1 MHSLPTTTTS
11 SLSMFTMLA
20 VPVRLPSK
28 CLPRCLHRS
37 ARFQSSSCM
46 AFRSSS
52 SVSSQLQF
60 RLGGHIDGKYVE
72 TDKKFPVIDPGTGE
86 VIAQV
91 SCMTAEHTRQAIEA
105 AHRAFI
111 GGWSKTAPM
120 ERHIVLM
127 RWFGLMKEKRQDIG
141 QLLSSENGKPINEAL
156 NEVDYAASFVE
167 WFAEQARTLKG
178 DVISSPYSTFHHLY
192 TVREPVGVC
201 SLITP
206 WNFPAAMITRKAA
219 AAMAAGCT
227 SVIKPAED
235 TPLTALA
242 LVALAEQAGT
252 PAGVLNVV
260 PCDRD
265 TVAEVGHVLATHPL
279 VRKVS
284 LTGSTAVGT
293 ALLKLSADTV
303 KRVSMELG
311 GNAPFIIF
319 DDADI
324 DNAVKGAMVSKFRH
338 SGQTCVCANRMY
350 VHKSVW
356 EEFSSKLVTAVKQ
369 LQIGHGRAEGTTI
382 GPLINQKALD
392 RVADLTKDAIRGGA
406 KVLCGGEVWKD
417 KQALG
422 GTFFQPTVLDC
433 RGLDTSPSGPRIVVE
448 EIFGPVAALYDFV
461 DEEDVIERANKSEAG
476 LACYFYSRDVN
487 RVARVS
493 RHLQSGMIGVNTGS
507 FSCAE
512 IPFGG
517 IKQSGLGREGSSYG
531 LDEYTYI
538 KAISMPIE

>member
-1 MHSLPTTTTS
+1 MSVASL
-11 SLSMFTMLA
+11 A
-20 VPVRLPSK
+20 
-28 CLPRCLHRS
+28 
-37 ARFQSSSCM
+37 
-46 AFRSSS
+46 
-52 SVSSQLQF
+52 SQLHF
-60 RLGGHIDGKYVE
+60 NLGGLIGGQSVV
-72 TDKKFPVIDPGTGE
+72 TDKTFPVSDPGTGD

-91 SCMTAEHTRQAIEA
+91 SCLTAAHARQAIEVADA
-105 AHRAFI
+105 AFNA
-111 GGWSKTAPM
+111 GWSTTAPM
-120 ERHIVLM
+120 QRHAVLM
-127 RWFGLMKEKRQDIG
+127 RWFGLMKDKRLLLAE
-141 QLLSSENGKPINEAL
+141 LLSSENGKPMNEAL
-156 NEVDYAASFVE
+156 GEVDYAASFVE
-167 WFAEQARTLKG
+167 WFADQARTLKG

-192 TVREPVGVC
+192 AVREPVGVC

-242 LVALAEQAGT
+242 LVSLAEQAGT

-260 PCDRD
+260 PCDRA
-265 TVAEVGHVLATHPL
+265 TVGEVGEVLATHPL

-293 ALLKLSADTV
+293 ALMKLSADTV

-311 GNAPFIIF
+311 GNAPFIVF
-319 DDADI
+319 GDADV
-324 DNAVKGAMVSKFRH
+324 DNAVKGAMVCKFRH

-350 VHKSVW
+350 IHTSVW
-356 EEFSSKLVTAVKQ
+356 DEFTTKLVAAVRE
-369 LQIGHGRAEGTTI
+369 LQIGHGAADGTTI
-382 GPLINQKALD
+382 GPVINQRALD
-392 RVADLTKDAIRGGA
+392 RLVDLTNDAVHGGA
-406 KVLCGGEVWKD
+406 KLLYGGEVWKD
-417 KQALG
+417 PKAPG

-433 RGLDTSPSGPRIVVE
+433 RGLDKSGGPRIVRE
-448 EIFGPVAALYDFV
+448 EIFGPVAALYEFSEEQDVV
-461 DEEDVIERANKSEAG
+461 DRANDCESG
-476 LACYFYSRDVN
+476 LACYFYSLDVN

-493 RHLQSGMIGVNTGS
+493 RKLQAGMVGVNTGS

-517 IKQSGLGREGSSYG
+517 VKQSGLGREGSCYG